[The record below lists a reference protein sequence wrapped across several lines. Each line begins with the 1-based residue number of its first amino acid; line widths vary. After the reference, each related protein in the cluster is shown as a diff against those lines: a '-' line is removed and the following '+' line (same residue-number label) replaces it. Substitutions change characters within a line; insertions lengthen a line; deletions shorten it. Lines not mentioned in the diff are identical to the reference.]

1 MNILA
6 KLSGVVAIAAL
17 SAGCAM
23 FESDRPMYLASNGV
37 PVYGSAP
44 ALIRWTMLEKDADP
58 KSARIDAS
66 FAAGRYVMSARGKDK
81 TRWVESLHVTAAIP
95 PPAATGSP
103 ASAATAWYVQQIEY
117 AGDDNANPATYYYDL
132 VRADSAGLWAYQFRC
147 SDLSKEER
155 DAFDMTPPPAPPNPD
170 GTPAPASSACTV
182 RSPESLDKAFALLA
196 SRQDPRVRISVKPK
210 SKSWFSRF

>member
-1 MNILA
+1 MNILV

-23 FESDRPMYLASNGV
+23 FESERPMFPAAEGV
-37 PVYGSAP
+37 PVYGEAP

-58 KSARIDAS
+58 KTARIDAT
-66 FAAGRYVMSARGKDK
+66 FAGGRYAMSARGKDK
-81 TRWVESLHVTAAIP
+81 TVWSESLHATAGIP
-95 PPAATGSP
+95 APPATASP
-103 ASAATAWYVQQIEY
+103 PSAATAWYVQQIEY
-117 AGDDNANPATYYYDL
+117 AGDDNAGTPTYYYDL
-132 VRADSAGLWAYQFRC
+132 LRADSAGLWAYQFRC
-147 SDLSKEER
+147 SDLTKEER
-155 DAFDMTPPPAPPNPD
+155 AAFDMTPPLAPPNPD

-210 SKSWFSRF
+210 GKSWFSRF